1 MLSRLSRREFVA
13 GLGAVVAA
21 SFLPDQTL
29 AHFEPL
35 YPPVDLSYFENPI
48 SPAPAEIRFGYAAIT
63 WGGDDR
69 QAIED
74 IAAVGFRGIQLR
86 SNVLRE
92 FGDRSE
98 ERRVGKECRSRWSP
112 YH

>member
-69 QAIED
+69 QAID
-74 IAAVGFRGIQLR
+74 RKSTRLNSSHGYISYAVFCLKKKKKYIYL
-86 SNVLRE
+86 N
-92 FGDRSE
+92 
-98 ERRVGKECRSRWSP
+98 
-112 YH
+112 YA

>member
-63 WGGDDR
+63 WGGDDL
-69 QAIED
+69 QSLED
-74 IAAVGFRGIQLR
+74 IAAVVFRGIPLR
-86 SNVLRE
+86 LNALRA
-92 FGDRSE
+92 FGNEAGGVRRRSAM
-98 ERRVGKECRSRWSP
+98 
-112 YH
+112 